1 MNERIEKLAVEARQY
16 AFGEVENS
24 QDPTEWST
32 KYYNEMFEQKFAEL
46 IVRECADLFRLTF
59 TDEQYQRRIDKTI
72 LNHFGVE
79 ETKREKFRN
88 SFEEAFKD
96 GVDLSGRNT
105 P

>member
-46 IVRECADLFRLTF
+46 IVRECYEHCKGQVLDKEVADTNELSYNDAVGDCANGLL
-59 TDEQYQRRIDKTI
+59 Q
-72 LNHFGVE
+72 HFGIE
-79 ETKREKFRN
+79 E
-88 SFEEAFKD
+88 
-96 GVDLSGRNT
+96 
-105 P
+105 